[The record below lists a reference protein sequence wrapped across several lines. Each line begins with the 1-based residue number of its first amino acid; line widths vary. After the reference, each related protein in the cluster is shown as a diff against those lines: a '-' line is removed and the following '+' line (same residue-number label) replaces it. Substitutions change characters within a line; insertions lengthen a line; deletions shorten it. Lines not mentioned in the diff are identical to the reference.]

1 MSFCWSLRRKYL
13 HGYKLLDLITC
24 VPVLVHTCSS
34 NRIIIILLCNMNK
47 VTVIFLSL
55 TIFSYVSSQ
64 GLSRNGLTG
73 RNYMEKQL
81 LCALEKGPCDV
92 LGSQI
97 KGMIF
102 YLVVCV
108 WGWFGIRSTSICHK

>member
-1 MSFCWSLRRKYL
+1 
-13 HGYKLLDLITC
+13 
-24 VPVLVHTCSS
+24 
-34 NRIIIILLCNMNK
+34 MNK

-97 KGMIF
+97 KGALPEIIGNNCRACDPKQKSNARRMANIIRER
-102 YLVVCV
+102 YPEVWDALVKKY
-108 WGWFGIRSTSICHK
+108 SNA